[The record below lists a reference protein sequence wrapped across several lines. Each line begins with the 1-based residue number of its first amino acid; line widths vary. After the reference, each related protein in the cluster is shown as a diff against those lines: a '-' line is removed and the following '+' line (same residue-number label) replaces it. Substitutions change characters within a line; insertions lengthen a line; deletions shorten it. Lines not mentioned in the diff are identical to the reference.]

1 MQTNMKKTLLL
12 FTAMVAM
19 LTLYS
24 CGGGNTYEN
33 KELNYSVQMPE
44 GFAPQNSDAAMEK
57 ERGGKLYVNE
67 GGCMIDVTGK
77 KMDYAYITAE
87 ESLKQGYEFAKLAEG
102 QIASDL
108 QADHYWVKFQDS
120 FGYRAV
126 YEMQKNGVSVNVSL
140 TYPTEKKAEF
150 EKDCDAVLQS
160 VDVK

>member
-1 MQTNMKKTLLL
+1 MKKTLLL

-57 ERGGKLYVNE
+57 ERGGKLFVKD
-67 GGCMIDVTGK
+67 GAMIDCTAK
-77 KMDYAYITAE
+77 KMDYKYITAE
-87 ESLKQGYEFAKLAEG
+87 ESLKQGFEFAKPLEG
-102 QIASDL
+102 EAIASDL

-140 TYPTEKKAEF
+140 TYPIEKKAEF

>member
-1 MQTNMKKTLLL
+1 MKKTLLL

-33 KELNYSVQMPE
+33 SEFKYSVTLPD
-44 GFAPQNSDAAMEK
+44 GFVPQNQDAAMEA
-57 ERGGKLYVNE
+57 ERGGKLFVKD
-67 GGCMIDVTGK
+67 GCMIDMTAK
-77 KMDYAYITAE
+77 KMDYKYITAE
-87 ESLKQGYEFAKLAEG
+87 ESLKQGFEFAKMAEG
-102 QIASDL
+102 VLSSDL

-140 TYPTEKKAEF
+140 TYPIEKKAEF